1 MTIAAIATGPERSA
15 LGVIRISGPRSL
27 WLLENL
33 IRPPSDARKVL
44 SFKQNPRKLILGIL
58 RTEAGEIVDEVL
70 AVYFPGPASFTGED
84 SAEITL
90 HGNPVLLRQAMEAF
104 TKIDGVRPAKPGEF
118 TSRSFKNG
126 RMDLTR
132 AESVLQLI
140 EARSDYEVAAARE
153 LHGGELARRMSRLRS
168 ALIGLKAES
177 EAEIDF
183 STEDLTFESR
193 KERITR
199 ISSLVKEI
207 DWLLARGAATGR
219 IREGISV
226 VLVGVPNA
234 GKSSLLNRLL
244 GYDRAIVTEIPG
256 TTRDTLSEV
265 LQIAGIPVR
274 LVDTAGIRET
284 TDVVE
289 REGVRRSL
297 AELEAGTIVL
307 HVVDASAPI
316 LAPAEFAD
324 NVIHVLNKIDV
335 RQPGLETPPGWIEV
349 SCKSGEGVERLE
361 QEIRSRVLVEPE
373 SRDPLLLLD
382 RHRFHLNRMK
392 GSLLKVVE
400 LWAQS
405 APDEIAALEIDE
417 VLEHAGSITGEI
429 STEEILGR
437 IFSVFCV
444 GK

>member
-1 MTIAAIATGPERSA
+1 MTIAAIATGQIRSA

-27 WLLENL
+27 WLLQNL
-33 IRPPSDARKVL
+33 VRPADAAERIL
-44 SFKQNPRKLILGIL
+44 PFETNPRKLFYGTL
-58 RTEAGEIVDEVL
+58 RTPDGQPVDEVL
-70 AVYFPGPASFTGED
+70 AVFFPGPRSFTGED

-90 HGNPVLLRQAMEAF
+90 HGNPVLLRQAMDGITSIE
-104 TKIDGVRPAKPGEF
+104 GVRPAKPGEF
-118 TSRSFKNG
+118 TSRAFKNG

-140 EARSDYEVAAARE
+140 EARSDYEAAAARN
-153 LHGGELARRMSRLRS
+153 LHGGELSRRMSRLRS

-193 KERITR
+193 QERITR
-199 ISSLVKEI
+199 IGDLTKEI
-207 DWLLARGAATGR
+207 EWLLARGAATGR
-219 IREGISV
+219 VREGVSV

-244 GYDRAIVTEIPG
+244 GYDRAIVTEVAG

-274 LVDTAGIRET
+274 LVDTAGIRDT
-284 TDVVE
+284 TDAVE
-289 REGVRRSL
+289 REGVRRTL
-297 AELEAGTIVL
+297 AEMQAGTIVL
-307 HVVDASAPI
+307 HVVDASLPVQ
-316 LAPAEFAD
+316 APAEFAD
-324 NVIHVLNKIDV
+324 NVIHVLNKTDV
-335 RQPGLETPPGWIEV
+335 RRPGTAAPPEWIEV
-349 SCKSGEGVERLE
+349 SCKTGEGLDRLE
-361 QEIRSRVLVEPE
+361 EEIRRRVLVEPE

-382 RHRFHLNRMK
+382 RHRFHLRRMK
-392 GSLLKVVE
+392 ESLERVVE
-400 LWAQS
+400 LWNRG
-405 APDEIAALEIDE
+405 APDEIAALEIND
-417 VLEHAGSITGEI
+417 VIEHAGSISGEI